1 MQIPVQITFHGLDPS
16 AAIEERVREKVAKLE
31 QFCSDIISCRVTIEL
46 HHRNTSNQHRKGEP
60 YHVTIDVSVPGDEL
74 IAKQDPKGEAIH
86 AHEDIGVALR
96 DAFQAMERQ
105 VKEYAQ
111 RRRGDVKKTAEG

>member
-1 MQIPVQITFHGLDPS
+1 MQNPVQVTFHGLDPS
-16 AAIEERVREKVAKLE
+16 AAIEERVMEKVAKLE

-60 YHVTIDVSVPGDEL
+60 YHIAIDITVPGDEL
-74 IAKQDPKGEAIH
+74 VVNSDPKGEALH

-105 VKEYAQ
+105 VKEYVQ
-111 RRRGDVKKTAEG
+111 RRRGDVKRSAEG